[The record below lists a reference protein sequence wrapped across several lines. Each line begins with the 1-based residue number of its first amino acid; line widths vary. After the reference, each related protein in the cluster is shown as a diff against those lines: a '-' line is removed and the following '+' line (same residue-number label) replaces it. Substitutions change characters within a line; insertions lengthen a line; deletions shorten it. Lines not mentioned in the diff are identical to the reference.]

1 MSCSGLWRVDLQL
14 LPSRRERRWRVLIL
28 LLTLCAVLTAHPPWP
43 AQPLAAA
50 VWMLVAVLCWRSLPS
65 SHPLQRLC
73 QVPGGWRLT
82 LHDGEVVFADLHGPV
97 RDSLG
102 LLCLGW
108 REQAGDVPSGRHP
121 RRWQV
126 ALWADQ
132 ADADSWRRLRVSLR
146 WRRREGPAPNP
157 ARARADR
164 GDPACSADRAT
175 RDAAARSG

>member
-1 MSCSGLWRVDLQL
+1 MSSSGPWRVDLQL

-28 LLTLCAVLTAHPPWP
+28 LLSLIAVLSAHPPWP
-43 AQPLAAA
+43 VQPLAGVVWLILAA
-50 VWMLVAVLCWRSLPS
+50 LCWRGVPS

-82 LHDGEVVFADLHGPV
+82 LHDGDVVFADLHGPV

-108 REQAGDVPSGRHP
+108 REQPGDVPAGRRP
-121 RRWQV
+121 RCWRV

-132 ADADSWRRLRVSLR
+132 VDADSWRRLRVSLR
-146 WRRREGPAPNP
+146 WRRREDPARNPAPR
-157 ARARADR
+157 RAGRD
-164 GDPACSADRAT
+164 DPACNAGRAT
-175 RDAAARSG
+175 PDAAARSG